1 MPLAL
6 TAGRPVAWG
15 SLPYRGHALEWPA
28 ASQPGYADALVRS
41 RLDRFSHGRAT
52 TILSASSRVATA
64 SIDLQ
69 RGFAAQVPD
78 SLRCQ
83 TVNGMDENKPELA
96 IGHIV
101 MHVADAVKSAE
112 FYSKLGLRIVAK
124 QPRMSLVELL
134 GGTHI
139 LLSDEKAAWENMRAS
154 RIGAKAPDR
163 KEDFELMISG
173 GSREDLEEY
182 RDSLGKR
189 GLAPKPI
196 EDEMYHGHYVFQIDD
211 PDGNTVTIYTSHAI
225 GPV

>member
-1 MPLAL
+1 MGSFAL
-6 TAGRPVAWG
+6 SRPCSGVACCFSTRLRGRSG
-15 SLPYRGHALEWPA
+15 SESARSFFSWPGCHDIFGVEQGCDYLNR
-28 ASQPGYADALVRS
+28 SPGR
-41 RLDRFSHGRAT
+41 
-52 TILSASSRVATA
+52 I
-64 SIDLQ
+64 
-69 RGFAAQVPD
+69 AAQVPD
-78 SLRCQ
+78 SLRGQ
-83 TVNGMDENKPELA
+83 TVNGMDDNKPEVA
-96 IGHIV
+96 IGHLV
-101 MHVADAVKSAE
+101 MHVADAVRSAE

-139 LLSDEKAAWENMRAS
+139 LLSDEKAAWENMPAS

-189 GLAPKPI
+189 GLVPKPI
-196 EDEMYHGHYVFQIDD
+196 EDEMYHGHYVFQILD